1 MPNPE
6 SKELQQNLQQMRLKH
21 PGLKKKPSLCTGS
34 KKKILKGCKQQ
45 KTDFSFLWLK
55 GTELNE
61 RSEGAREQR

>member
-1 MPNPE
+1 
-6 SKELQQNLQQMRLKH
+6 MRVYGPRFKKK
-21 PGLKKKPSLCTGS
+21 KKKPSLCTGS

-61 RSEGAREQR
+61 RSEGARTGRPVKAHHSYPDER